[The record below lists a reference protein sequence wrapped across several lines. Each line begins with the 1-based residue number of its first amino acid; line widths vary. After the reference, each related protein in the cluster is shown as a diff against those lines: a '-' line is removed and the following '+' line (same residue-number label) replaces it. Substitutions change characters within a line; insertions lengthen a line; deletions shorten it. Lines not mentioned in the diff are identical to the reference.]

1 MGLATYIRLLDPGVA
16 LIIGSAIGYQP
27 KYIGIGYQQ

>member
-1 MGLATYIRLLDPGVA
+1 MGLPTYIRLLEPRVA

-27 KYIGIGYQQ
+27 VS